1 MVFDE
6 SLRKKYLKDYYDYEL
21 DGNPA
26 WTKKGI
32 DGFLVTRLDR
42 TQFDLNHDILVL
54 DDVGARL
61 VAGSPMV
68 YVDCFDNFR
77 DLVIRV
83 SIDKTN
89 PSVITEDIV
98 EAEGIDLSKEITFI
112 KSNYEVLTNYWNDWE
127 RKLSN
132 RELFEML

>member
-1 MVFDE
+1 MIFDK

-21 DGNPA
+21 DGSLA

-42 TQFDLNHDILVL
+42 KQFDLNYDILVL

-61 VAGSPMV
+61 VAGKPIV
-68 YVDCFDNFR
+68 YVVCSDSFS
-77 DLVIRV
+77 DLAIRV

-89 PSVITEDIV
+89 PTVIVEDFV
-98 EAEGIDLSKEITFI
+98 EAEGLDLSKEFAFI
-112 KSNYEVLTNYWNDWE
+112 KSNYEVLTDYWNDWE
-127 RKLSN
+127 RKLSS